1 MTKLRLF
8 SWNVNGLRAVTNKGE
23 LQAFFANF
31 QPDIVGFQEI
41 KASQDQ
47 IDTTLFSD
55 YYQVFNSAQRKG
67 YSGTAIY
74 SKIAPLSI
82 AQDIPADIADKYH
95 LTDDQY
101 GDANS
106 EGRVLTAEFEQFYFV
121 TVYTPNTKGDLS
133 RLGLR
138 HQKWDPAFL
147 EYMLRLEQHKPVI
160 FCGDLNVAH
169 QEIDLANPK
178 ANRGKHGFT
187 DEERQGFSNFL
198 DAGLID
204 TLRQFNQ
211 QPEQYTWWSH
221 FAKARQRN
229 IGWRIDYFLLSKQ
242 LLPKLLSAEIHA
254 EQMGSDHCP
263 ISIEIEV

>member
-8 SWNVNGLRAVTNKGE
+8 SWNVNGLRAVAKKGE

-41 KASQDQ
+41 KAIPDQ

-55 YYQVFNSAQRKG
+55 YHQIFNSAQRKG
-67 YSGTAIY
+67 YAGTAIY
-74 SKIAPLSI
+74 SKIAPLSTR
-82 AQDIPADIADKYH
+82 QDIPTEIADKYH
-95 LTDDQY
+95 LTNDHY

-121 TVYTPNTKGDLS
+121 TVYTPNAKGDLS
-133 RLGLR
+133 RLDLR
-138 HQKWDPAFL
+138 HQQWDPAFL
-147 EYMLRLEQHKPVI
+147 EYVLYLEQHKPVI

-187 DEERQGFSNFL
+187 DEER
-198 DAGLID
+198 
-204 TLRQFNQ
+204 
-211 QPEQYTWWSH
+211 
-221 FAKARQRN
+221 
-229 IGWRIDYFLLSKQ
+229 
-242 LLPKLLSAEIHA
+242 
-254 EQMGSDHCP
+254 
-263 ISIEIEV
+263 

>member
-8 SWNVNGLRAVTNKGE
+8 SWNVNGLRAVAKKGE

-41 KASQDQ
+41 KATPDQ

-55 YYQVFNSAQRKG
+55 YHQIFNSAQRKG
-67 YSGTAIY
+67 YAGTAIY
-74 SKIAPLSI
+74 SKITPLSI
-82 AQDIPADIADKYH
+82 AQNIPTEIADKYH
-95 LTDDQY
+95 LTNDQY
-101 GDANS
+101 GDVNS

-121 TVYTPNTKGDLS
+121 TVYTPNAKGDLS
-133 RLGLR
+133 RLNLR
-138 HQKWDPAFL
+138 HQQWDPAFL
-147 EYMLRLEQHKPVI
+147 EYMLYLEQHKPVI

-198 DAGLID
+198 NAGLID

-211 QPEQYTWWSH
+211 QP
-221 FAKARQRN
+221 K
-229 IGWRIDYFLLSKQ
+229 IGR
-242 LLPKLLSAEIHA
+242 AH
-254 EQMGSDHCP
+254 
-263 ISIEIEV
+263 V